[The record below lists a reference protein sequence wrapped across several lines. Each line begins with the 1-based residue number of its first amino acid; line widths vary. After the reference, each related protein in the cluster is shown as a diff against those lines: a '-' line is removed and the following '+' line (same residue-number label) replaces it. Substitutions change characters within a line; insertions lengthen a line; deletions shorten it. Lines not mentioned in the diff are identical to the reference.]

1 MGDKFEQLRL
11 STALAHLIPGAELIL
26 RSHDDAEYLVGN
38 HRSADFTLCEMRKLI
53 ASSACP
59 SRPNFTKW
67 IQEFEIRG
75 AASDLGVGI
84 YRSLQSK
91 GMSRWFSTTLRPEV
105 VYDSLEHADIDGI
118 CSIPVDATITPDA
131 LLGVTTVQVSVE
143 EDVSDDTL
151 NELVLIGYS
160 ACLINEISSSLESRT
175 ACGAPNHQTDSPRTQ
190 NS

>member
-1 MGDKFEQLRL
+1 
-11 STALAHLIPGAELIL
+11 
-26 RSHDDAEYLVGN
+26 
-38 HRSADFTLCEMRKLI
+38 
-53 ASSACP
+53 
-59 SRPNFTKW
+59 
-67 IQEFEIRG
+67 
-75 AASDLGVGI
+75 
-84 YRSLQSK
+84 
-91 GMSRWFSTTLRPEV
+91 MSRWFSTTLRPEV

-131 LLGVTTVQVSVE
+131 LLGVTTVEISVE

>member
-26 RSHDDAEYLVGN
+26 RSHDDVDYLVAN
-38 HRSADFTLCEMRKLI
+38 HPSAEFTICEMRKLI

-59 SRPNFTKW
+59 SRPDFTKW
-67 IQEFEIRG
+67 IKEFEIRG

-84 YRSLQSK
+84 YRSLQSQ

-105 VYDSLEHADIDGI
+105 VYESLDLADIDGI
-118 CSIPVDATITPDA
+118 CSIPVDATITPDS
-131 LLGVTTVQVSVE
+131 LLGATTVQISVDE
-143 EDVSDDTL
+143 NVSDETL

-160 ACLINEISSSLESRT
+160 ACLINEISSSLESGS
-175 ACGAPNHQTDSPRTQ
+175 ACGSPNNQIDRRRSK